1 MSSKTPKPSAQATR
15 ELLRAEVERL
25 DRTHRRLY
33 PQQYGPE
40 RGLTAKD
47 LPASIQHLDKKLAE
61 RNVPPEMALNAWT
74 TTMAATTVNTNLAIV
89 QVASRPQRRLQRV
102 LWVKT
107 DTKKKSKK

>member
-1 MSSKTPKPSAQATR
+1 MSHDTPKPTAQATR
-15 ELLRAEVERL
+15 ELLRSEMERL

-40 RGLTAKD
+40 KGLTAKD
-47 LPASIQHLDKKLAE
+47 LPGAIEHLNKKLEE

-74 TTMAATTVNTNLAIV
+74 TTMAATTVNTNLAII

-107 DTKKKSKK
+107 DTNKSKK